1 MEIAIDAREI
11 EKAYRSGVRA
21 LNGVSFQVG
30 AGEIFGYLGSNGSGK
45 TTTVRILTTLSRPTA
60 GRAIVGGYD
69 VIQDADSVR
78 RMIGVTMQDAAL
90 DGHMTALEHLEFVS
104 GLWGIE
110 RNEGRR
116 RSGQLLET
124 FGLAAAARR
133 VISSYSGG
141 MRRRLDIATAL
152 VAHPQVIFLD
162 EPTTGLDPHNR
173 RALWGEIR
181 ALRENGATV
190 FLTTQY
196 LEEADELAD
205 RLAVIERG
213 KIVACGTPH
222 ELKAATGRT
231 VVNFRL
237 ADNGNLNALRPLIG
251 GAPFQIGA
259 DGLVRVELH
268 DNGVSGSSAAL
279 GLLAGLRDRGLEV
292 MGLSVSEP
300 TLEEVFVQLI
310 DKPRPANTP
319 SLVCGPR

>member
-1 MEIAIDAREI
+1 VKIAIDAREI
-11 EKAYRSGVRA
+11 EKAYRGGVRA

-60 GRAIVGGYD
+60 GRATVGGYD

-90 DGHMTALEHLEFVS
+90 DGHMTALQHLEFVS

-110 RNEGRR
+110 RNQGRR
-116 RSGQLLET
+116 RSGELLET
-124 FGLAAAARR
+124 FGLAPAARR

-162 EPTTGLDPHNR
+162 EPTTGLDPQNR

-222 ELKAATGRT
+222 ELKAASGRT

-237 ADNGNLNALRPLIG
+237 ADTRNLNALRPVIG
-251 GAPFQIGA
+251 GAPFEIGA

-279 GLLAGLRDRGLEV
+279 GLLAGFRDRGLEV
-292 MGLSVSEP
+292 IGLSVSEP
-300 TLEEVFVQLI
+300 TLEEAFLQLI
-310 DKPRPANTP
+310 GRPRPANTP